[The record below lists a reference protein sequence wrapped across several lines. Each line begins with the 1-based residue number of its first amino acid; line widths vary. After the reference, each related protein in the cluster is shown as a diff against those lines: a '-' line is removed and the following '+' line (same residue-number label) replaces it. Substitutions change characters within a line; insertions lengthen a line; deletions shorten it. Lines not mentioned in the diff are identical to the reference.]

1 MYCMYIYFNK
11 LNLFNF
17 LKLSSII
24 FFLAIPGFLLVYFDP
39 FLVKTTW
46 DSKFY
51 NSVLINSSILSFYL
65 IPIFFA
71 ILFLSREKFIF
82 KKNQQISLFLVSVV
96 IVVFLSI
103 LFDYNFKLGGGYF
116 LKLSYLILNNNILF
130 LVSSVIGLIILFN
143 LGLEHRD
150 NILLIFLL
158 IFGFTAYMIFQKYFE
173 PMFFFIFFLMIKS
186 KTQNIFLRD
195 IKNIYFLFLYFA
207 LYLTSAI
214 INNVYQITKTVL

>member
-1 MYCMYIYFNK
+1 MKIH
-11 LNLFNF
+11 
-17 LKLSSII
+17 
-24 FFLAIPGFLLVYFDP
+24 
-39 FLVKTTW
+39 
-46 DSKFY
+46 
-51 NSVLINSSILSFYL
+51 
-65 IPIFFA
+65 
-71 ILFLSREKFIF
+71 
-82 KKNQQISLFLVSVV
+82 
-96 IVVFLSI
+96 
-103 LFDYNFKLGGGYF
+103 FDYNFKLGGGYF